1 MSSNLLRS
9 LAYAPAAVPF
19 IFNVPVQGQQSYV
32 SRYSAYTGF
41 ATIDS
46 PVLGLEE
53 KGVHAQFGVNP
64 KSWLSMGIDYSA
76 ATRSDALT
84 PNLLLASIQRTI
96 HASENQLKGIGA
108 LPPTYVLRLR
118 TDAST
123 QTLGAGP
130 QLAYRHFSHLT
141 LFAHPSL
148 GALREHVVPR
158 PADPFQILLV
168 NQLAPAEYK
177 LTGFRR
183 MASVVVANGLSVAIG
198 RSEHRSREFGTIHS
212 VISSPMVDGLSVTL

>member
-84 PNLLLASIQRTI
+84 PNLLLASIQTTI
-96 HASENQLKGIGA
+96 QASENQLKGIGA

-141 LFAHPSL
+141 LFANPSL

-158 PADPFQILLV
+158 RPILS
-168 NQLAPAEYK
+168 NSSGESTCA
-177 LTGFRR
+177 RR
-183 MASVVVANGLSVAIG
+183 VKN
-198 RSEHRSREFGTIHS
+198 
-212 VISSPMVDGLSVTL
+212 